1 MQAIILAGGK
11 GSRLRPYTTVIPKP
25 LMPVGGVP
33 VLEIIIRNLKKCGF
47 RDIII
52 STGYLAGL
60 IRAYFGDGGGKW
72 GVKIR
77 YVNETKPLN
86 TAGALKLVG
95 KTDANFLVMNGDIL
109 ADLDFGG
116 FLRRHEKSGADAS
129 VCVTKRKAVI
139 EYGIVEPDENWLL
152 ASYSEKPSRDFYVS
166 TGIYALKRGAVSHIA
181 RGEALGMPE
190 LLLRLK
196 KKGLSVACVPHKGF
210 WLDIGRHEDYQ
221 KASELADSGR
231 IKR

>member
-25 LMPVGGVP
+25 LMPVGNVP
-33 VLEIIIRNLKKCGF
+33 VLEIIIRSLKKCGF
-47 RDIII
+47 GDIVI

-60 IRAYFGDGGGKW
+60 IRAYFGDGGKW

-86 TAGALKLVG
+86 TAGALNLVG

-109 ADLDFGG
+109 ADLDFGA
-116 FLRRHEKSGADAS
+116 FLMRHEKSGAAAS

-152 ASYSEKPSRDFYVS
+152 ASYSEKPSRNFFVS

-181 RGEALGMPE
+181 RGEALGMPD

-196 KKGLSVACVPHKGF
+196 KKGLRVACVPHKGF

-221 KASELADSGR
+221 KATELADS
-231 IKR
+231 KKLNK